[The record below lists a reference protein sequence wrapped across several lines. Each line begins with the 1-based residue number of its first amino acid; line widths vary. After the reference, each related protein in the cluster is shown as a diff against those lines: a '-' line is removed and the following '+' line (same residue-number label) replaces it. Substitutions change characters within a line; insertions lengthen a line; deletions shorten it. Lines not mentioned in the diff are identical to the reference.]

1 MTECHLPKCNP
12 ASLIRQIGI
21 GLAAGALCLLM
32 LSYVS
37 PARKSAPE
45 TAPVPAEPSS
55 PQSRTSGAA
64 ATARQGDEA
73 SFPLPALTVGA
84 DGEKGEKGEGM
95 TAGVTVTP
103 MMGEPSAAVFT
114 APQEI
119 AAQEQV
125 AHQPPMG
132 IPASLPPAALQPAA
146 KDPVPSEPV
155 PKPAAKPAPT
165 SESKPEIKPA
175 AKAQATAPGKVSL
188 TPARVLQQKN
198 GNHLSVQLMG
208 SRSLAAIEQFV
219 LAHRLAGQVWV
230 YQTRFNGSPWFVV
243 LKGEYAGMSQAQAAI
258 RTLSPALQKAD
269 PWPKSFAQVKRELQ
283 Q

>member
-21 GLAAGALCLLM
+21 GLAAGALCLLI

-37 PARKSAPE
+37 PARQSAPE
-45 TAPVPAEPSS
+45 TSPAPAEASS

-64 ATARQGDEA
+64 ATDRQGDEA
-73 SFPLPALTVGA
+73 SFPLPALTAGA
-84 DGEKGEKGEGM
+84 DGEKGEGM

-119 AAQEQV
+119 AAQEKAV
-125 AHQPPMG
+125 HQPPMG
-132 IPASLPPAALQPAA
+132 IPASLPPAAPQPAA
-146 KDPVPSEPV
+146 KDPVPSEP
-155 PKPAAKPAPT
+155 ASKPAPT

-188 TPARVLQQKN
+188 TPAKVLQQKN

-219 LAHRLAGQVWV
+219 LANRLAGQVWV
-230 YQTRFNGSPWFVV
+230 YQTRFNGSPWYVV
-243 LKGEYAGMSQAQAAI
+243 LNGEYAGMSQAQAAI

>member
-21 GLAAGALCLLM
+21 GLAAGGLCLLI

-45 TAPVPAEPSS
+45 TAPAPAEASS
-55 PQSRTSGAA
+55 PQSQTSGAA
-64 ATARQGDEA
+64 ATDRQGDEA
-73 SFPLPALTVGA
+73 SFPLPALTAGA
-84 DGEKGEKGEGM
+84 DGEKGEGM
-95 TAGVTVTP
+95 TAGVTVPP
-103 MMGEPSAAVFT
+103 MMGEPSTALST

-125 AHQPPMG
+125 AHQLPMG
-132 IPASLPPAALQPAA
+132 IPASLPPAAPQPVAKAA
-146 KDPVPSEPV
+146 LPSEPV
-155 PKPAAKPAPT
+155 PKPASKPAPT

-208 SRSLAAIEQFV
+208 SRSLEAIAQFV
-219 LAHRLAGQVWV
+219 LANRLTGQVWV

-258 RTLSPALQKAD
+258 RTLSPALQKAE

>member
-37 PARKSAPE
+37 PARQSAPE
-45 TAPVPAEPSS
+45 TAPAPAEASS

-64 ATARQGDEA
+64 PTARQGDEA

-84 DGEKGEKGEGM
+84 NGEKGEKGEGM

-114 APQEI
+114 APQDK
-119 AAQEQV
+119 AV
-125 AHQPPMG
+125 HQPPMG
-132 IPASLPPAALQPAA
+132 IPASAPAVPQPAA
-146 KDPVPSEPV
+146 KDPVPSEPG

-188 TPARVLQQKN
+188 TPAKVLQQKN
-198 GNHLSVQLMG
+198 DNHLSVQLMG

-219 LAHRLAGQVWV
+219 LANRLAGQVWV

>member
-37 PARKSAPE
+37 PARQSAPE
-45 TAPVPAEPSS
+45 TSPAPAEASS

-64 ATARQGDEA
+64 ATARQEDEA
-73 SFPLPALTVGA
+73 SFPLLALTAGA
-84 DGEKGEKGEGM
+84 DGEKGEGM

-103 MMGEPSAAVFT
+103 MMGEPSAAVCT

-119 AAQEQV
+119 AAQEKV

-132 IPASLPPAALQPAA
+132 IPASLPPAAPQPAA
-146 KDPVPSEPV
+146 KDPVPSEP
-155 PKPAAKPAPT
+155 ASKPAPT

-188 TPARVLQQKN
+188 TPAKVLQQKN

-219 LAHRLAGQVWV
+219 LANRLAGQVWV
-230 YQTRFNGSPWFVV
+230 YQTRFNGSPWYVV

>member
-21 GLAAGALCLLM
+21 GLAAGGLCLLI

-37 PARKSAPE
+37 PARQSAPE
-45 TAPVPAEPSS
+45 TAPAPAESSS
-55 PQSRTSGAA
+55 PQSQTSGAA
-64 ATARQGDEA
+64 ATDRQGDEA
-73 SFPLPALTVGA
+73 SFPLPALTAGA
-84 DGEKGEKGEGM
+84 DGEKGEGM

-103 MMGEPSAAVFT
+103 MMGESSTALST

-119 AAQEQV
+119 AAQEQAV
-125 AHQPPMG
+125 HQPPMG
-132 IPASLPPAALQPAA
+132 IPASLPPAAPQPVAKAA
-146 KDPVPSEPV
+146 VPSEPV
-155 PKPAAKPAPT
+155 PRPASKPSPT

-208 SRSLAAIEQFV
+208 SRSLEAIEQFV
-219 LAHRLAGQVWV
+219 LANRLTGQVWV
-230 YQTRFNGSPWFVV
+230 YQTRFNAGPWYVV

>member
-37 PARKSAPE
+37 PARQSAPE
-45 TAPVPAEPSS
+45 TAPAPAEASS
-55 PQSRTSGAA
+55 LQSRTSGAA

-73 SFPLPALTVGA
+73 SFPLPALTAGA
-84 DGEKGEKGEGM
+84 DGEKGEGM

-103 MMGEPSAAVFT
+103 MMDEPSAAVFT

-119 AAQEQV
+119 AAQEKAV
-125 AHQPPMG
+125 HQPPMG
-132 IPASLPPAALQPAA
+132 IPASLPPAAPQPAA
-146 KDPVPSEPV
+146 KAAVPSEPV
-155 PKPAAKPAPT
+155 PRPASKPAPT

-175 AKAQATAPGKVSL
+175 DKAQATAPGKVSL

-198 GNHLSVQLMG
+198 DNHLSVQLMG
-208 SRSLAAIEQFV
+208 SRSLEAIEQFV

-230 YQTRFNGSPWFVV
+230 YQTRFNGSPWYVV

>member
-1 MTECHLPKCNP
+1 MTEGHLRKCNP

-45 TAPVPAEPSS
+45 TAPAPAEASS
-55 PQSRTSGAA
+55 LQSRTSGAA

-73 SFPLPALTVGA
+73 SFPLPALTAGA
-84 DGEKGEKGEGM
+84 DGDKGEGM
-95 TAGVTVTP
+95 TAGVAVTP
-103 MMGEPSAAVFT
+103 MMGEPSAAAFT
-114 APQEI
+114 APQDI
-119 AAQEQV
+119 AAQEKAV
-125 AHQPPMG
+125 HQPPMG
-132 IPASLPPAALQPAA
+132 IPASAPAVPQPAA

-155 PKPAAKPAPT
+155 PRPAAKPAPT

-188 TPARVLQQKN
+188 TPAKVLQQKN

-219 LAHRLAGQVWV
+219 LANRLAGQVWV
-230 YQTRFNGSPWFVV
+230 YQTGFNGSPWYVV

>member
-1 MTECHLPKCNP
+1 
-12 ASLIRQIGI
+12 RQ
-21 GLAAGALCLLM
+21 
-32 LSYVS
+32 
-37 PARKSAPE
+37 SAPE
-45 TAPVPAEPSS
+45 MAPAPAEASS

-64 ATARQGDEA
+64 ATDRQGDEA
-73 SFPLPALTVGA
+73 SFPLP
-84 DGEKGEKGEGM
+84 M

-119 AAQEQV
+119 AAKEKAV
-125 AHQPPMG
+125 HQPPMG
-132 IPASLPPAALQPAA
+132 IPASLPPAAPQPAA
-146 KDPVPSEPV
+146 KDPVPSEPG

-165 SESKPEIKPA
+165 SESKPAIKPE

-230 YQTRFNGSPWFVV
+230 YQTRFNGSPWYVV

>member
-37 PARKSAPE
+37 PARQSAPE
-45 TAPVPAEPSS
+45 TAPAPAEAPSL
-55 PQSRTSGAA
+55 QSRTSGAA

-73 SFPLPALTVGA
+73 SFPLPALTAGA
-84 DGEKGEKGEGM
+84 DGEKGEGM

-119 AAQEQV
+119 AAQEKAV
-125 AHQPPMG
+125 HQPPMG
-132 IPASLPPAALQPAA
+132 IPASAPAVPQPAA

-155 PKPAAKPAPT
+155 PRPAAKPAPT

-188 TPARVLQQKN
+188 TPAKVLQQKN

-219 LAHRLAGQVWV
+219 LANRLAGQVWV
-230 YQTRFNGSPWFVV
+230 YQTRFNGSPWYVV

>member
-37 PARKSAPE
+37 PARQSVPE
-45 TAPVPAEPSS
+45 TAPAPAEASS

-73 SFPLPALTVGA
+73 SFLLPALTAGA
-84 DGEKGEKGEGM
+84 DGEKGEGM

-119 AAQEQV
+119 AAQEKV

-132 IPASLPPAALQPAA
+132 IPASLPPAAPQPAA
-146 KDPVPSEPV
+146 KDPVPSEP
-155 PKPAAKPAPT
+155 ASKPAPT

-188 TPARVLQQKN
+188 TPAKVLQQKN
-198 GNHLSVQLMG
+198 DNHLSVQLMG
-208 SRSLAAIEQFV
+208 SSSLEAIAQFV
-219 LAHRLAGQVWV
+219 LANRLTGQVWV

>member
-21 GLAAGALCLLM
+21 GLAAGALCLLV

-37 PARKSAPE
+37 PARQSASE
-45 TAPVPAEPSS
+45 MAPAPAEASS

-73 SFPLPALTVGA
+73 SFPLPALTAGA

-119 AAQEQV
+119 AAQEKAV
-125 AHQPPMG
+125 HQPPMG
-132 IPASLPPAALQPAA
+132 IPASLPPAAPQPAA
-146 KDPVPSEPV
+146 KAAVPS
-155 PKPAAKPAPT
+155 KPAPT

-198 GNHLSVQLMG
+198 GSHLSVQLMG

-219 LAHRLAGQVWV
+219 LANRLAGQVWV
-230 YQTRFNGSPWFVV
+230 YQTRFNGSPWYVV

>member
-21 GLAAGALCLLM
+21 GLAAGGLCLLI

-37 PARKSAPE
+37 PARQSAPE
-45 TAPVPAEPSS
+45 TVPAPAESSS
-55 PQSRTSGAA
+55 PQSQASGAA
-64 ATARQGDEA
+64 ATDRQGDGA
-73 SFPLPALTVGA
+73 SFPLPALTAGA
-84 DGEKGEKGEGM
+84 DGEKGEGM

-103 MMGEPSAAVFT
+103 MMGEPSTALST

-119 AAQEQV
+119 AAQAQV

-132 IPASLPPAALQPAA
+132 IPANLPPAAPQPAA
-146 KDPVPSEPV
+146 KVAVPSEPV
-155 PKPAAKPAPT
+155 LMPASKPAPT
-165 SESKPEIKPA
+165 SESKPEIKPE

-208 SRSLAAIEQFV
+208 SSSLEAIEQFV
-219 LAHRLAGQVWV
+219 LANRLTGQVWV
-230 YQTRFNGSPWFVV
+230 YQTRFHGSPWYVV

-269 PWPKSFAQVKRELQ
+269 PWPKSFAQVKREMQ

>member
-21 GLAAGALCLLM
+21 GLAAGALCLLI

-37 PARKSAPE
+37 PARQSAPE
-45 TAPVPAEPSS
+45 TAPAPAEASS
-55 PQSRTSGAA
+55 AQSRTSGAA

-84 DGEKGEKGEGM
+84 DGEKGEGM

-119 AAQEQV
+119 AAQEQAV
-125 AHQPPMG
+125 HQPPMG
-132 IPASLPPAALQPAA
+132 IPANLPPAAPQPAA
-146 KDPVPSEPV
+146 KDPVPSPPG
-155 PKPAAKPAPT
+155 PKSAAKPAPT

-175 AKAQATAPGKVSL
+175 AKAPGKVSL

-198 GNHLSVQLMG
+198 DNRLSVQLMG

-219 LAHRLAGQVWV
+219 LANRLAGQVWV
-230 YQTRFNGSPWFVV
+230 YQTRFNGSPWYVV

-269 PWPKSFAQVKRELQ
+269 PWPKSFSQVKRELQ

>member
-37 PARKSAPE
+37 PARQSAPE
-45 TAPVPAEPSS
+45 TSPAPAEASS
-55 PQSRTSGAA
+55 PQSLTSGAA
-64 ATARQGDEA
+64 ATDRQGDEA
-73 SFPLPALTVGA
+73 SFPLPALTAGA
-84 DGEKGEKGEGM
+84 DGEKGEGM

-132 IPASLPPAALQPAA
+132 IPASLPPAAPQPAA
-146 KDPVPSEPV
+146 KDPVPSEP
-155 PKPAAKPAPT
+155 ASKPAPT

-188 TPARVLQQKN
+188 TPAKVLQQKN

-219 LAHRLAGQVWV
+219 LANRLAGQVWV
-230 YQTRFNGSPWFVV
+230 YQTRFNGSPWYVV

-269 PWPKSFAQVKRELQ
+269 PWPKSFAQVNRELKP
-283 Q
+283 

>member
-21 GLAAGALCLLM
+21 GLAAGALCMLM

-37 PARKSAPE
+37 PARQSVPE
-45 TAPVPAEPSS
+45 TSPAPAEASS
-55 PQSRTSGAA
+55 PQSQTSGAA

-73 SFPLPALTVGA
+73 SFPLPAPTVGA
-84 DGEKGEKGEGM
+84 DGEKGEGM

-103 MMGEPSAAVFT
+103 MMDAPSAAVFT

-119 AAQEQV
+119 AAQEKAV
-125 AHQPPMG
+125 HQPPIG
-132 IPASLPPAALQPAA
+132 IPASLPPAAPQPAA
-146 KDPVPSEPV
+146 KAAVPSEPV
-155 PKPAAKPAPT
+155 PRPVSKPVPT

-175 AKAQATAPGKVSL
+175 DKAQATAPGKVSL

-198 GNHLSVQLMG
+198 DNHLSVQLMG
-208 SRSLAAIEQFV
+208 SSSLEAIAQFV
-219 LAHRLAGQVWV
+219 LANRLTGQVWV
-230 YQTRFNGSPWFVV
+230 YQTRFHGNPWYVV

>member
-37 PARKSAPE
+37 PARQSAPE
-45 TAPVPAEPSS
+45 TAPAPAEASS
-55 PQSRTSGAA
+55 LQSQTSGAA

-73 SFPLPALTVGA
+73 SFPLPALTAGA
-84 DGEKGEKGEGM
+84 DGEKGEGM

-119 AAQEQV
+119 AAQEKAV
-125 AHQPPMG
+125 HQPPMG
-132 IPASLPPAALQPAA
+132 IPASLPPAAPQPAA
-146 KDPVPSEPV
+146 KDPVPSPPG
-155 PKPAAKPAPT
+155 PKSAAKPAPT

-188 TPARVLQQKN
+188 TPAKVLQQKN
-198 GNHLSVQLMG
+198 DNHLSVQLMG

-219 LAHRLAGQVWV
+219 LANRLAGQVWV

>member
-1 MTECHLPKCNP
+1 MTECHLPKCNS

-21 GLAAGALCLLM
+21 GLAAGALCMLM

-37 PARKSAPE
+37 PARQSAPE
-45 TAPVPAEPSS
+45 TSPAPAEASS
-55 PQSRTSGAA
+55 LQSRTSGAA

-73 SFPLPALTVGA
+73 SFPLPALTAGA
-84 DGEKGEKGEGM
+84 NGEKGEGM

-119 AAQEQV
+119 AAQEKAV
-125 AHQPPMG
+125 HQPPMG
-132 IPASLPPAALQPAA
+132 IPASLPPAAPQPAA
-146 KDPVPSEPV
+146 KDPVPSEPAS
-155 PKPAAKPAPT
+155 KLAPT

-175 AKAQATAPGKVSL
+175 AKAQATTPGKVSL
-188 TPARVLQQKN
+188 TPAKVLQQKN

-219 LAHRLAGQVWV
+219 LANRLAGQVWV
-230 YQTRFNGSPWFVV
+230 YQTRFNGSPWYVV
-243 LKGEYAGMSQAQAAI
+243 LKGEYAGMSQAQASI

>member
-37 PARKSAPE
+37 PARQSAPE
-45 TAPVPAEPSS
+45 TAPAPAEASS
-55 PQSRTSGAA
+55 LQSRTSGAA
-64 ATARQGDEA
+64 ATARQEDEA
-73 SFPLPALTVGA
+73 SFPLLALTAGA
-84 DGEKGEKGEGM
+84 DGEKGEGM

-119 AAQEQV
+119 AAQEKV

-132 IPASLPPAALQPAA
+132 IPASLPPAAPQPAA
-146 KDPVPSEPV
+146 KDPVPSEP
-155 PKPAAKPAPT
+155 ASKPAPT

-188 TPARVLQQKN
+188 TPAKVLQQKN

-219 LAHRLAGQVWV
+219 LANRLAGQVWV
-230 YQTRFNGSPWFVV
+230 YQTRFNGSPWYVV

>member
-1 MTECHLPKCNP
+1 MTECHLPKCNS

-21 GLAAGALCLLM
+21 GLAAGALCMLM

-37 PARKSAPE
+37 PARQSAPE
-45 TAPVPAEPSS
+45 TSPAPAEASS

-64 ATARQGDEA
+64 ATARQEDEA
-73 SFPLPALTVGA
+73 SFPLLALTAGA
-84 DGEKGEKGEGM
+84 DGEKGEGM

-103 MMGEPSAAVFT
+103 MMGEPSAAVST
-114 APQEI
+114 AQQEI
-119 AAQEQV
+119 AAQEKAV
-125 AHQPPMG
+125 HQPPIG
-132 IPASLPPAALQPAA
+132 IPASLPPAAPQPAA
-146 KDPVPSEPV
+146 KDPVPSEP
-155 PKPAAKPAPT
+155 ASKPAPT

-198 GNHLSVQLMG
+198 DNHLSVQLMG
-208 SRSLAAIEQFV
+208 SRSLEAIEQFV
-219 LAHRLAGQVWV
+219 LANRLAGQVWV
-230 YQTRFNGSPWFVV
+230 YQTRFHGNPWYVV

>member
-45 TAPVPAEPSS
+45 TSPASAEASS

-73 SFPLPALTVGA
+73 SFPLPALTAGA
-84 DGEKGEKGEGM
+84 DGEKGEGM

-119 AAQEQV
+119 AAQEKV

-132 IPASLPPAALQPAA
+132 IPASLPPAAPQPAA
-146 KDPVPSEPV
+146 KDPVPSSPG
-155 PKPAAKPAPT
+155 PKPAAKP
-165 SESKPEIKPA
+165 
-175 AKAQATAPGKVSL
+175 APGKVSL
-188 TPARVLQQKN
+188 TPAKVLQQKN

-219 LAHRLAGQVWV
+219 LANRLAGQVWV
-230 YQTRFNGSPWFVV
+230 YQTRFNGSPWYVV

>member
-12 ASLIRQIGI
+12 ATLIRQIGI

-45 TAPVPAEPSS
+45 TSPAPAEASS

-73 SFPLPALTVGA
+73 SFPLPALTAGA
-84 DGEKGEKGEGM
+84 DGEKGEGM

-119 AAQEQV
+119 AAQEKAV
-125 AHQPPMG
+125 HQPPMG
-132 IPASLPPAALQPAA
+132 IPASLPPAAPQPAA
-146 KDPVPSEPV
+146 KDPIPSEP
-155 PKPAAKPAPT
+155 ASKPAPT
-165 SESKPEIKPA
+165 SESKPEIKPE
-175 AKAQATAPGKVSL
+175 AKAQATTPGKVSL
-188 TPARVLQQKN
+188 TPAKVLQQKN

-219 LAHRLAGQVWV
+219 LANRLAGQVWV
-230 YQTRFNGSPWFVV
+230 YQTRFNGSPWYVV

>member
-1 MTECHLPKCNP
+1 MTECHLPKSTP

-37 PARKSAPE
+37 PARQSAPE
-45 TAPVPAEPSS
+45 TAPAPAEASS

-64 ATARQGDEA
+64 PTARQGDEA

-84 DGEKGEKGEGM
+84 NGEKGEKGEGM

-119 AAQEQV
+119 AAKDKAV
-125 AHQPPMG
+125 HQPPMG
-132 IPASLPPAALQPAA
+132 IPASLPPADLQPAA
-146 KDPVPSEPV
+146 KDPVPSEPG
-155 PKPAAKPAPT
+155 PKPAAKPAPK
-165 SESKPEIKPA
+165 SERKPA

-219 LAHRLAGQVWV
+219 LANRLAGQVWV

>member
-37 PARKSAPE
+37 PARQSAPE
-45 TAPVPAEPSS
+45 TSPAPAEASS
-55 PQSRTSGAA
+55 PQSLTSGAA
-64 ATARQGDEA
+64 ATDRQGDEA
-73 SFPLPALTVGA
+73 SFLLPALTAGA
-84 DGEKGEKGEGM
+84 DGEKGEGM

-119 AAQEQV
+119 AAQEKV

-132 IPASLPPAALQPAA
+132 IPASLPPAAPQPAA
-146 KDPVPSEPV
+146 KDPVPSEP
-155 PKPAAKPAPT
+155 ASKPAPT

-188 TPARVLQQKN
+188 TPAKVLQQKN

-219 LAHRLAGQVWV
+219 LANRLAGQVWV
-230 YQTRFNGSPWFVV
+230 YQTRFNGSPWYVV

>member
-21 GLAAGALCLLM
+21 GLAAGGLCLLI
-32 LSYVS
+32 LSYVI
-37 PARKSAPE
+37 PARQSAPE
-45 TAPVPAEPSS
+45 TAPAPAESSS
-55 PQSRTSGAA
+55 PQSQASGAA
-64 ATARQGDEA
+64 ATDRQGDEV
-73 SFPLPALTVGA
+73 SFPLPALTAGA
-84 DGEKGEKGEGM
+84 DGEKGEGM
-95 TAGVTVTP
+95 TAGVTVPP
-103 MMGEPSAAVFT
+103 MMGEPSTALST

-132 IPASLPPAALQPAA
+132 IPANLPPAAPQPVAKAA
-146 KDPVPSEPV
+146 VPSE
-155 PKPAAKPAPT
+155 PAPT
-165 SESKPEIKPA
+165 SESKPEIKPE

-208 SRSLAAIEQFV
+208 SRSLEAIAQFV
-219 LAHRLAGQVWV
+219 LANRLTGQVWV
-230 YQTRFNGSPWFVV
+230 YQTRFNAGPWYVV

-269 PWPKSFAQVKRELQ
+269 PWPKSFAQVKREMQ

>member
-21 GLAAGALCLLM
+21 GLAAGGLCLLI

-45 TAPVPAEPSS
+45 TAPAPAEASS
-55 PQSRTSGAA
+55 PQSQTSGAA
-64 ATARQGDEA
+64 ATDRQGDEA
-73 SFPLPALTVGA
+73 SFPLPALTAGA
-84 DGEKGEKGEGM
+84 DGEKGEGM
-95 TAGVTVTP
+95 TAWVTAPPT
-103 MMGEPSAAVFT
+103 MGEPSTAPST

-125 AHQPPMG
+125 AHQLPMG
-132 IPASLPPAALQPAA
+132 IPASLPPAAPQPVAKAA
-146 KDPVPSEPV
+146 VPSE
-155 PKPAAKPAPT
+155 PAPT
-165 SESKPEIKPA
+165 SESKPE

-208 SRSLAAIEQFV
+208 SRSLEAIEQFV
-219 LAHRLAGQVWV
+219 LANRLTGQVWV
-230 YQTRFNGSPWFVV
+230 YQTRFHGSPWYVV

>member
-73 SFPLPALTVGA
+73 SFPLPALTAGA
-84 DGEKGEKGEGM
+84 DGEKGEGM

-119 AAQEQV
+119 AAQEKAV
-125 AHQPPMG
+125 HQPPMG
-132 IPASLPPAALQPAA
+132 IPASAPAVPQPAA
-146 KDPVPSEPV
+146 KDPVPSEPG

-175 AKAQATAPGKVSL
+175 AKAQATTSGKVSL

-198 GNHLSVQLMG
+198 GSHLSVQLMG

-219 LAHRLAGQVWV
+219 LANRLAGQVWV
-230 YQTRFNGSPWFVV
+230 YQTRFNGSPWYVV

>member
-45 TAPVPAEPSS
+45 TAPAPAEASS

-64 ATARQGDEA
+64 ATARQEDEA
-73 SFPLPALTVGA
+73 SFPLLALTAGA
-84 DGEKGEKGEGM
+84 DGEKGEGM

-119 AAQEQV
+119 AAQEKV

-132 IPASLPPAALQPAA
+132 IPASLPPAAPQPAA
-146 KDPVPSEPV
+146 KDPVPSEP
-155 PKPAAKPAPT
+155 ASKPAPT

-198 GNHLSVQLMG
+198 GNHLSIQLMG

-219 LAHRLAGQVWV
+219 LANRLAGQVWV

>member
-1 MTECHLPKCNP
+1 MTECHLPKCNS

-37 PARKSAPE
+37 PARQSAPE
-45 TAPVPAEPSS
+45 TSPAPAEASS

-73 SFPLPALTVGA
+73 SFPLPALTAGA
-84 DGEKGEKGEGM
+84 DGEKGEGM

-119 AAQEQV
+119 AAQEKAV
-125 AHQPPMG
+125 HQPPMG
-132 IPASLPPAALQPAA
+132 IQASAPAVPQPAA
-146 KDPVPSEPV
+146 KDPVPSEPG
-155 PKPAAKPAPT
+155 PRPASKPAPT

-175 AKAQATAPGKVSL
+175 AKAQATVPGKVSL

-219 LAHRLAGQVWV
+219 LANRLTDQVWV
-230 YQTRFNGSPWFVV
+230 YQTRFNGSPWYVV

>member
-37 PARKSAPE
+37 PARQSAPE
-45 TAPVPAEPSS
+45 TSPAPAEASS

-64 ATARQGDEA
+64 ATDRQGDEA
-73 SFPLPALTVGA
+73 SFPLPALTAGA
-84 DGEKGEKGEGM
+84 DGEKGEGM

-119 AAQEQV
+119 AAQEKV

-132 IPASLPPAALQPAA
+132 IPASLPPAAPQPAA
-146 KDPVPSEPV
+146 KDPVPSEP
-155 PKPAAKPAPT
+155 ASKPAPT

-219 LAHRLAGQVWV
+219 LANRLAGQVWV
-230 YQTRFNGSPWFVV
+230 YQTRFNGSPWYVV

>member
-37 PARKSAPE
+37 PARQSAPE
-45 TAPVPAEPSS
+45 TSPAPAEASS

-64 ATARQGDEA
+64 ATDRQGDEA
-73 SFPLPALTVGA
+73 SFPLPALTAGA
-84 DGEKGEKGEGM
+84 DGEKGEGM

-103 MMGEPSAAVFT
+103 MMGEPSTAVFT
-114 APQEI
+114 APQEK
-119 AAQEQV
+119 AV
-125 AHQPPMG
+125 HQPPMG
-132 IPASLPPAALQPAA
+132 IPASLPPAAPQPEA
-146 KDPVPSEPV
+146 KAVVPSEQV

-208 SRSLAAIEQFV
+208 SRSLKAIEQFV

>member
-21 GLAAGALCLLM
+21 GLAAGALCLLV

-37 PARKSAPE
+37 PARQSASE
-45 TAPVPAEPSS
+45 TAPAPAEASS

-73 SFPLPALTVGA
+73 SFLLPALTAGA
-84 DGEKGEKGEGM
+84 DGEKGEGM

-119 AAQEQV
+119 AAQEKV

-132 IPASLPPAALQPAA
+132 IPASLPPAAPQPAA
-146 KDPVPSEPV
+146 KAAVPSEPV
-155 PKPAAKPAPT
+155 PRLASKPAPT
-165 SESKPEIKPA
+165 SESKPAIKPA

-188 TPARVLQQKN
+188 TPAKVLQQKN

-219 LAHRLAGQVWV
+219 LANQLAGQVWV
-230 YQTRFNGSPWFVV
+230 YQTRFNGSPWYVV

>member
-37 PARKSAPE
+37 PARQSAPE
-45 TAPVPAEPSS
+45 TAPVSAEPFS

-73 SFPLPALTVGA
+73 SFPLPALTAGA
-84 DGEKGEKGEGM
+84 DGEKGGGM

-103 MMGEPSAAVFT
+103 MMGEPSTAVSK

-119 AAQEQV
+119 AAQEKAV
-125 AHQPPMG
+125 HQPPMG
-132 IPASLPPAALQPAA
+132 IPANLPPAAPQPEAKAA
-146 KDPVPSEPV
+146 VPSEPV
-155 PKPAAKPAPT
+155 PRPASKPAPK
-165 SESKPEIKPA
+165 SESKPAIKPA
-175 AKAQATAPGKVSL
+175 DKAQATAPGKVSL
-188 TPARVLQQKN
+188 TPAKVLQQKN
-198 GNHLSVQLMG
+198 DNHLSVQLMG
-208 SRSLAAIEQFV
+208 SRSLEAIEQFV
-219 LAHRLAGQVWV
+219 LANRLAGQVWV

>member
-1 MTECHLPKCNP
+1 MTEGHLRKCNP

-37 PARKSAPE
+37 PARQSVPE
-45 TAPVPAEPSS
+45 TSPAPAEASS

-73 SFPLPALTVGA
+73 SFLLPALTAGA
-84 DGEKGEKGEGM
+84 DGEKGEGM

-146 KDPVPSEPV
+146 KDPVPSEPG
-155 PKPAAKPAPT
+155 PKPAAKPAPK
-165 SESKPEIKPA
+165 SESKPAIKPE

-219 LAHRLAGQVWV
+219 LANRLAGQVWV
-230 YQTRFNGSPWFVV
+230 YQTRFNGSPWYVV

>member
-45 TAPVPAEPSS
+45 TSPAPVEASS
-55 PQSRTSGAA
+55 PQSLTSGAA

-73 SFPLPALTVGA
+73 SFLLPALTAGA
-84 DGEKGEKGEGM
+84 DGDKGEGM

-119 AAQEQV
+119 AAQEKAV
-125 AHQPPMG
+125 HQPPMG
-132 IPASLPPAALQPAA
+132 IPASLPPAAPQPAA
-146 KDPVPSEPV
+146 KDPVPSEP
-155 PKPAAKPAPT
+155 ASKPAPT

-188 TPARVLQQKN
+188 TPAKVLQQKN

-219 LAHRLAGQVWV
+219 LANRLAGQVWV
-230 YQTRFNGSPWFVV
+230 YQTRFNGSPWYVV

>member
-21 GLAAGALCLLM
+21 GLAAGGLCLLI

-37 PARKSAPE
+37 PARQSAPE
-45 TAPVPAEPSS
+45 TAPAPAESSS
-55 PQSRTSGAA
+55 PQSQASGAA
-64 ATARQGDEA
+64 ATDRQGDEA
-73 SFPLPALTVGA
+73 SFPLPALTAGA
-84 DGEKGEKGEGM
+84 DGEKGEGM
-95 TAGVTVTP
+95 TAITP
-103 MMGEPSAAVFT
+103 MMGEPSTAVST
-114 APQEI
+114 AP
-119 AAQEQV
+119 QEQV

-132 IPASLPPAALQPAA
+132 IPASLPPAAPQPVAKAA
-146 KDPVPSEPV
+146 VPSEPV
-155 PKPAAKPAPT
+155 PRPASKPSPT

-208 SRSLAAIEQFV
+208 SRSLEAIAQFV
-219 LAHRLAGQVWV
+219 LANRLTGQVWV

-258 RTLSPALQKAD
+258 RTLSPALQKAE